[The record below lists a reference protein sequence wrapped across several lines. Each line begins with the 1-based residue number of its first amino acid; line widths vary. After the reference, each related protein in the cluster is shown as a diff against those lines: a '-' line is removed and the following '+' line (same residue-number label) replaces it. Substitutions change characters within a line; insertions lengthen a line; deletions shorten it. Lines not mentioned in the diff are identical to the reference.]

1 MMRIKK
7 RFSIIFYLFA
17 VLTVVWFI
25 AITYLSHQND
35 TASNDRS
42 LKLTTGLIIMTE
54 TLEGTRDSKLEEDLT
69 YSGTYNLILR
79 DIAHMGAFGGL
90 SFLLLMTLFLGKIK
104 PWPGIAFSIIWSV
117 ADEMSKL
124 LFPGRHAELR
134 DVGLNVIGVVVGIIV
149 ALLIQY
155 IIRII
160 ERKRQLLRINECH

>member
-1 MMRIKK
+1 MKIKK
-7 RFSIIFYLFA
+7 RFSVIFYLFA
-17 VLTVVWFI
+17 VLTVIWFI

-90 SFLLLMTLFLGKIK
+90 SFLLLMTLFLGRIK
-104 PWPGIAFSIIWSV
+104 LWPGIVFSVAWSV
-117 ADEMSKL
+117 VDEMSKL

-134 DVGLNVIGVVVGIIV
+134 DVGLNVIGTVMGIAVVFLIRRVIV
-149 ALLIQY
+149 FSIK
-155 IIRII
+155 
-160 ERKRQLLRINECH
+160 KRRENI